1 MNSLILHLKIGL
13 SKKRKYRCKMKAVNP
28 KTGKPITIMRTEA
41 NLTKTN
47 RTLLW
52 FRDGL
57 TGSNDRWQRW
67 STIITEDDP
76 IVFEPDIIFLYGIP
90 TSELKEKWTK
100 WFCNSPKSFII
111 ASPQWLVA
119 LKLNVSTNSSILAT
133 TEIYQRYP
141 FLTELK
147 DTDSKDKW
155 LLCIA
160 QMMRFHKFVVPVE
173 IKNEQNIFN
182 GTIKVIDHY
191 SIAENVV
198 PAIWLIQQY
207 YQPTKS
213 QRAKEINRT
222 LEKNIECTSIDKI
235 ILLNEKLYDDIP
247 TSSKIEQV
255 NINHRL
261 TYYDVLNYIKTH
273 IPKDTIVIFAN
284 SDIYMD
290 STLNQLYNIDLH
302 MKFLALLRY
311 DVQVDAEPV
320 IFGPRAD
327 SQDTWIVWSS
337 SIDFEITEADF
348 GFNFGIS
355 GCDNAL
361 TVAMLKKKFVV
372 SNPAY
377 SIKTYHLHNSNIRTY
392 VTSDVIDKPLF
403 LYVEPTG
410 IQDYNVVKD
419 IAPYKVHSWKKNNPR
434 TFARSIK
441 YVDKVTAETICNM
454 MVRNDTTYKYI
465 IDSPNIFNK
474 AHTPTDDILYKFV
487 NNTNTIFTMPTG
499 VVCDYN
505 NLYVSENP
513 VWRKAWTDVPLT
525 ILANTVHVPSMIAVY
540 FPPEIVNSASQWFLR
555 YLPNV
560 LRVHTH
566 TNETPEFIVSTHPDT
581 QKALQLL
588 VWSKENITMIPYLQD
603 CQYVSESVYALTPP
617 NYTEI
622 PGENIDILRK
632 MLPPVEPNSTPRA
645 IIVADRGVD
654 AIMSNDFCSE
664 LIKNIFH
671 RKDRGMWS
679 ITIVDSTT
687 PTESR
692 LRALMNADLVVS
704 SSENEWDA
712 LDWIWLMQNNKTV
725 VEIMPDIKPRGDHIH
740 LAGASNLNYVLIG
753 VKREPLPYQR
763 QHIIEDMEK
772 VMKEHLFSETLKA
785 QVPRA
790 LIPLVTLPYG
800 KALSGIHEHTGDTFR
815 EMVKIWE
822 ERNYCI
828 VERREDTPYVWW
840 QGIGNVLLYDRP
852 TMRWLDNPAYNLALF
867 GNSCPEKLIHKDRVW
882 SFWPRSPR
890 AIESMVATNKPL
902 ISYEERKIP
911 SIFLGRI
918 ENGVQKE
925 RRTTHDWQS
934 VIHTFHMPID
944 STGGEY
950 KYNQEEYLD
959 LLCQSRF
966 GLCLPGYGPKCNREI
981 EYFATG
987 TVPIITPGV
996 DMTNYSAKPKE
1007 NIHYFL
1013 AKTPEDV
1020 KKIVDTTS
1028 QEKWTE
1034 MSIAIRAWWRRY
1046 ASAEGL
1052 FRLTWGIVDEHQ
1064 HQHGP
1069 NCKH

>member
-1 MNSLILHLKIGL
+1 
-13 SKKRKYRCKMKAVNP
+13 MKAVNP

-41 NLTKTN
+41 NLVKTN

-52 FRDGL
+52 YRDGL
-57 TGSNDRWQRW
+57 TGSNDRWRRW
-67 STIITEDDP
+67 SIILTEDDP
-76 IVFEPDIIFLYGIP
+76 IHFDPDIVFLYGIP
-90 TSELKEKWTK
+90 TLELKEKWSK
-100 WFCNSPKSFII
+100 WFHNSPQSFII

-119 LKLNVSTNSSILAT
+119 LKLNVSTNPSILAT

-147 DTDSKDKW
+147 DTDSKEKW

-160 QMMRFHKFVVPVE
+160 EMMRFHIFVAPLP
-173 IKNEQNIFN
+173 IDNRQKIFN
-182 GTIKVIDHY
+182 GSIQIIDHF
-191 SIAENVV
+191 SQAENVV

-213 QRAKEINRT
+213 QRAKEINQS

-235 ILLNEKLYDDIP
+235 ILLNEKIYSDIP

-255 NINHRL
+255 NIGHRL
-261 TYYDVLNYIKTH
+261 KYYDVLNYIKTSV
-273 IPKDTIVIFAN
+273 PKDTFVVFSN

-290 STLNQLYNIDLH
+290 STLTQLYNIDLN

-311 DVQVDAEPV
+311 DVQLEGEP
-320 IFGPRAD
+320 ILFGPRAD

-337 SIDFEITEADF
+337 SIHFDVTEADF
-348 GFNFGIS
+348 GFNFGVS

-392 VTSDVIDKPLF
+392 ITTDVIDKPLF

-410 IQDYNVVKD
+410 IQDYNIVKD
-419 IAPYKVHSWKKNNPR
+419 ITMYKVNSWKKQNPR
-434 TFARSIK
+434 TFTRTIK
-441 YVDKVTAETICNM
+441 YVDKVTAETICKM
-454 MVRNDTTYKYI
+454 MMRNEGPYAYN
-465 IDSPNIFNK
+465 IDSPNVFNK
-474 AHTPTDDILYKFV
+474 AYTITDDTLYKFT
-487 NNTNTIFTMPTG
+487 NETNTIFTMPAG
-499 VVCDYN
+499 VVCDFK
-505 NLYVSENP
+505 NLFVSEHP
-513 VWRKAWTDVPLT
+513 IWRKAWSDAPLT
-525 ILANTVHVPSMIAVY
+525 ILANTVHVPTMAAVY
-540 FPPEIVNSASQWFLR
+540 FPPEIANSASQWFLR

-560 LRVHTH
+560 IRIHTH
-566 TNETPEFIVSTHPDT
+566 TNENPEFIISTHPDV
-581 QKALQLL
+581 QKALQILT
-588 VWSKENITMIPYLQD
+588 WNKGGITMIPYLQD
-603 CQYVSESVYALTPP
+603 CQYVSNVVYALTPP
-617 NYTEI
+617 NFTEI
-622 PGENIDILRK
+622 PAENIDILRK
-632 MLPPVEPNSTPRA
+632 MLPNVEPNVTPRA
-645 IIVADRGVD
+645 VIVAERGID
-654 AIMSNDFCSE
+654 TIMTNDFCND
-664 LIKNIFH
+664 LVKNIFH

-679 ITIVDSTT
+679 ITIVDSST
-687 PTESR
+687 PIENRMQS
-692 LRALMNADLVVS
+692 LMSADLVIA
-704 SSENEWDA
+704 SSEGDA
-712 LDWIWLMQNNKTV
+712 LDWIWLMQPDKTV
-725 VEIMPDIKPRGDHIH
+725 IEIMPDIKPRGDHIH
-740 LAGASNLNYVLIG
+740 IAGASNLKYILIG

-772 VMKEHLFSETLKA
+772 IMKEHLFSETLKA
-785 QVPRA
+785 QVPKA
-790 LIPLVTLPYG
+790 FIPFVTLPSG
-800 KALSGIHEHTGDTFR
+800 KALTGIHDHSGDTFR
-815 EMVKIWE
+815 EMVTIWE
-822 ERNYCI
+822 ERNYCT

-852 TMRWLDNPAYNLALF
+852 TMRWLDNPAYKLALF
-867 GNSCPEKLIHKDRVW
+867 GNSCPEKLTPKDRLW
-882 SFWPRSPR
+882 SFWSRSPK
-890 AIESMVATNKPL
+890 AVESMVVTNKPL
-902 ISYEERKIP
+902 TSYEERKIP

-925 RRTTHDWQS
+925 RRTTHDWQKA
-934 VIHTFHMPID
+934 IHTFHMPID
-944 STGGEY
+944 STGGKY
-950 KYNQEEYLD
+950 KYSQEEYLE

-981 EYFATG
+981 EYFASG

-996 DMTNYSAKPKE
+996 DMTNYCAKPKE
-1007 NIHYFL
+1007 NIHYFS
-1013 AKTPEDV
+1013 AKNPEEV
-1020 KKIVDTTS
+1020 KNIIETTT

-1034 MSIAIRAWWRRY
+1034 MSIAGRAWWRRY